1 VLLLSLGLA
10 HGSAVAQDSAAAQ
23 SAAPAQSTAPAQNAA
38 SPQLPASAQNSTA
51 AQSATAHAT
60 DKSPAPPPLTWNPSW
75 PRFRPVGYGLTAA
88 AVGGALAATFL
99 IPYPEDPR
107 WTGGILFDDAIRNA
121 LRAHNPNTRDAI
133 RLASDITLATT
144 LVHEAIVD
152 SILIPLSDQSPE
164 VAWQLTLMN
173 AQALSLNILL
183 ATVLFKVAARA
194 RPSYQQCTSDSS
206 FDPLCKTGTYA
217 SFPSSHA
224 STAFTAAGLSCV
236 HHQFLPIYGGGPW
249 DTTACVGSLVLAT
262 ATGMFRII
270 GDRHYATDVIV
281 GSAMGF
287 SLGYIYPWL
296 LHYRNTGADTT
307 SAAADRA
314 AMHWGV
320 IPGAGGAGPYG
331 MSVAGIF

>member
-1 VLLLSLGLA
+1 
-10 HGSAVAQDSAAAQ
+10 
-23 SAAPAQSTAPAQNAA
+23 
-38 SPQLPASAQNSTA
+38 
-51 AQSATAHAT
+51 
-60 DKSPAPPPLTWNPSW
+60 LTWNPSW

-296 LHYRNTGADTT
+296 LHYRNSGADAT

-320 IPGAGGAGPYG
+320 VPGAGGAGPYG

>member
-1 VLLLSLGLA
+1 MGFRRARRAAAASCVLLVSLGLA
-10 HGSAVAQDSAAAQ
+10 YNAAIAQDSAAAQ
-23 SAAPAQSTAPAQNAA
+23 STAPAQSAA
-38 SPQLPASAQNSTA
+38 SAQAPASAQNSTA

-164 VAWQLTLMN
+164 VAWQLSLMN

-224 STAFTAAGLSCV
+224 STAFTAAGKNWWCTQLK
-236 HHQFLPIYGGGPW
+236 Q
-249 DTTACVGSLVLAT
+249 
-262 ATGMFRII
+262 I
-270 GDRHYATDVIV
+270 G
-281 GSAMGF
+281 
-287 SLGYIYPWL
+287 
-296 LHYRNTGADTT
+296 
-307 SAAADRA
+307 RA
-314 AMHWGV
+314 HV
-320 IPGAGGAGPYG
+320 
-331 MSVAGIF
+331 